1 MKDTLAA
8 GAEVTQRFDVDID
21 RTIGFMGEKFRVYA
35 TPSLVRDMEHTCR
48 NYLLDHVDDNEDSVG
63 TFVNVEHLAATP
75 LGMWVEI
82 TVKLTEVDGRRV
94 AFEMTAR
101 DSVDDL
107 IGRGSHGRFIVDK
120 AKTAERIAAK
130 KAMHSQ

>member
-21 RTIGFMGEKFRVYA
+21 RTIGFMGEEFRVYA

-94 AFEMTAR
+94 AFEMTAATP
-101 DSVDDL
+101 SM
-107 IGRGSHGRFIVDK
+107 I
-120 AKTAERIAAK
+120 
-130 KAMHSQ
+130 

>member
-8 GAEVTQRFDVDID
+8 GAEVTQRYDVDRD
-21 RTIGFMGEKFRVYA
+21 RTIGFMGEEFRVYE
-35 TPSLVRDMEHTCR
+35 TPSLVRDMELTCR
-48 NYLLDHVDDNEDSVG
+48 DYLLGHIDDNEDSGG

-82 TVKLTEVDGRRV
+82 TIKLTEVEGRRV
-94 AFEMTAR
+94 TFEMTAR
-101 DSVDDL
+101 DTVDEL

-130 KAMHSQ
+130 KAQAPA

>member
-21 RTIGFMGEKFRVYA
+21 RTIGFMGEEFRVYA

-75 LGMWVEI
+75 RGMWVEI

-120 AKTAERIAAK
+120 AKNRRADSREEGNA
-130 KAMHSQ
+130 